1 MISQTLVEIE
11 RSISSLSIEE
21 QLWLLERIA
30 CRVREKTYIA
40 NKLAN
45 AKYLEA
51 EIAEMANDPDIQV
64 EIAAINQ
71 EFIVAEM
78 DGLECDR
85 NSARMVWSLS
95 LIFIFAIDVIL

>member
-1 MISQTLVEIE
+1 MGKKQEETKMISQTLVEIE

-30 CRVREKTYIA
+30 CGVREKTYIA

-78 DGLECDR
+78 DGLE
-85 NSARMVWSLS
+85 AL
-95 LIFIFAIDVIL
+95 

>member
-71 EFIVAEM
+71 EFLVAEM
-78 DGLECDR
+78 DGLE
-85 NSARMVWSLS
+85 AL
-95 LIFIFAIDVIL
+95 

>member
-30 CRVREKTYIA
+30 CRVREKTYTA

-45 AKYLEA
+45 AKSLEA

-78 DGLECDR
+78 DGLEG
-85 NSARMVWSLS
+85 L
-95 LIFIFAIDVIL
+95 

>member
-1 MISQTLVEIE
+1 MGKKQEKTKMISQTLVEIE

-78 DGLECDR
+78 DGLE
-85 NSARMVWSLS
+85 AL
-95 LIFIFAIDVIL
+95 

>member
-71 EFIVAEM
+71 EFILAEM
-78 DGLECDR
+78 DGLE
-85 NSARMVWSLS
+85 AL
-95 LIFIFAIDVIL
+95 

>member
-30 CRVREKTYIA
+30 CRVREKTYTA

-51 EIAEMANDPDIQV
+51 EIAEMANDPDIQL

-78 DGLECDR
+78 DGLEG
-85 NSARMVWSLS
+85 L
-95 LIFIFAIDVIL
+95 

>member
-1 MISQTLVEIE
+1 MRNGRNLIQKNLDDLRWIE

-71 EFIVAEM
+71 EFLVAEM
-78 DGLECDR
+78 DGLE
-85 NSARMVWSLS
+85 AL
-95 LIFIFAIDVIL
+95 

>member
-30 CRVREKTYIA
+30 CRVRDKTSRA

-45 AKYLEA
+45 PKYLDA

-64 EIAAINQ
+64 EMAAIDR
-71 EFIVAEM
+71 EFSVTEM
-78 DGLECDR
+78 DGLE
-85 NSARMVWSLS
+85 AL
-95 LIFIFAIDVIL
+95 

>member
-51 EIAEMANDPDIQV
+51 DIAEMANDPDIQV

-71 EFIVAEM
+71 EFLVAEM
-78 DGLECDR
+78 DGLE
-85 NSARMVWSLS
+85 AL
-95 LIFIFAIDVIL
+95 

>member
-1 MISQTLVEIE
+1 MGKKQEETKMISQNLVEIE

-78 DGLECDR
+78 DGLE
-85 NSARMVWSLS
+85 AL
-95 LIFIFAIDVIL
+95 

>member
-1 MISQTLVEIE
+1 MGKKQEETKMISQTLVEIE
-11 RSISSLSIEE
+11 RSISFLSIEE

-64 EIAAINQ
+64 EIVAINR

-78 DGLECDR
+78 DGLE
-85 NSARMVWSLS
+85 AL
-95 LIFIFAIDVIL
+95 

>member
-51 EIAEMANDPDIQV
+51 EIADMANDPDIQV

-71 EFIVAEM
+71 EFLVAEM
-78 DGLECDR
+78 DGLE
-85 NSARMVWSLS
+85 AL
-95 LIFIFAIDVIL
+95 

>member
-1 MISQTLVEIE
+1 VQKQEETKMISQTLVEIE

-45 AKYLEA
+45 AKSLEA

-78 DGLECDR
+78 DGLE
-85 NSARMVWSLS
+85 AL
-95 LIFIFAIDVIL
+95 

>member
-30 CRVREKTYIA
+30 CPVREKTYIA

-51 EIAEMANDPDIQV
+51 EIAEMAKDPDIQV

-78 DGLECDR
+78 DGLE
-85 NSARMVWSLS
+85 AL
-95 LIFIFAIDVIL
+95 

>member
-45 AKYLEA
+45 PKYLEA

-71 EFIVAEM
+71 EFLVAEM
-78 DGLECDR
+78 DGLE
-85 NSARMVWSLS
+85 AL
-95 LIFIFAIDVIL
+95 

>member
-30 CRVREKTYIA
+30 YRVREKNYIA

-78 DGLECDR
+78 DGLE
-85 NSARMVWSLS
+85 AL
-95 LIFIFAIDVIL
+95 

>member
-30 CRVREKTYIA
+30 CRVREQTSIA

-51 EIAEMANDPDIQV
+51 EIAEMANDPDIQL
-64 EIAAINQ
+64 EMAAIDR
-71 EFIVAEM
+71 EFSVTEM
-78 DGLECDR
+78 DGLE
-85 NSARMVWSLS
+85 AL
-95 LIFIFAIDVIL
+95 

>member
-1 MISQTLVEIE
+1 VQKQEETKMISQTLVEIE

-30 CRVREKTYIA
+30 CRVREKTYIS

-45 AKYLEA
+45 AKSLEA

-78 DGLECDR
+78 DGLE
-85 NSARMVWSLS
+85 AL
-95 LIFIFAIDVIL
+95 

>member
-1 MISQTLVEIE
+1 MISQTLVDIE

-30 CRVREKTYIA
+30 CRVREKNYIA

-71 EFIVAEM
+71 EFILAEM
-78 DGLECDR
+78 DGLE
-85 NSARMVWSLS
+85 AL
-95 LIFIFAIDVIL
+95 

>member
-64 EIAAINQ
+64 EIAAIDR

-78 DGLECDR
+78 DGLE
-85 NSARMVWSLS
+85 AR
-95 LIFIFAIDVIL
+95 

>member
-1 MISQTLVEIE
+1 MISQNLVEIE

-78 DGLECDR
+78 DGLE
-85 NSARMVWSLS
+85 AL
-95 LIFIFAIDVIL
+95 

>member
-30 CRVREKTYIA
+30 CRVREQTSIA

-45 AKYLEA
+45 PKSLEA
-51 EIAEMANDPDIQV
+51 EIAEMANDPDIQL
-64 EIAAINQ
+64 EIAAIDR
-71 EFIVAEM
+71 EFSVTEM
-78 DGLECDR
+78 DGLE
-85 NSARMVWSLS
+85 AL
-95 LIFIFAIDVIL
+95 

>member
-1 MISQTLVEIE
+1 MGKKQEETKMISQTLVEIE

-21 QLWLLERIA
+21 QLLLLERIA

-64 EIAAINQ
+64 EIVAINR

-78 DGLECDR
+78 DGLE
-85 NSARMVWSLS
+85 AL
-95 LIFIFAIDVIL
+95 

>member
-78 DGLECDR
+78 DGLE
-85 NSARMVWSLS
+85 ALLQFSL
-95 LIFIFAIDVIL
+95 

>member
-11 RSISSLSIEE
+11 RSISSMSIEE

-78 DGLECDR
+78 DGLE
-85 NSARMVWSLS
+85 AL
-95 LIFIFAIDVIL
+95 

>member
-45 AKYLEA
+45 AKSLEA

-78 DGLECDR
+78 DGLE
-85 NSARMVWSLS
+85 AL
-95 LIFIFAIDVIL
+95 

>member
-1 MISQTLVEIE
+1 LRWGKKQEETKMISQTLVEIE

-71 EFIVAEM
+71 EFLVAEM
-78 DGLECDR
+78 DGLE
-85 NSARMVWSLS
+85 AL
-95 LIFIFAIDVIL
+95 

>member
-45 AKYLEA
+45 TKSLEA

-78 DGLECDR
+78 DGLE
-85 NSARMVWSLS
+85 AL
-95 LIFIFAIDVIL
+95 

>member
-1 MISQTLVEIE
+1 LRWGKKQEETKMISQNLVEIE
-11 RSISSLSIEE
+11 RSISSMSIEE

-51 EIAEMANDPDIQV
+51 EIAEMANDPEIQV
-64 EIAAINQ
+64 EIAAIDR
-71 EFIVAEM
+71 EFIVAKM
-78 DGLECDR
+78 DGLQ
-85 NSARMVWSLS
+85 AL
-95 LIFIFAIDVIL
+95 

>member
-71 EFIVAEM
+71 DI
-78 DGLECDR
+78 R
-85 NSARMVWSLS
+85 HP
-95 LIFIFAIDVIL
+95 I